1 MIKLSSG
8 SNYSNKYSLE
18 KVGDFP
24 KLHQKLELPRHI
36 SSLESRSEDR
46 SYLDKVK
53 TLSTCPLSQSPTD
66 AAWDILKYQL
76 SDRHLKQK
84 HLANLRSNLEHRL
97 SVAQVRGDRKL
108 VQILLEEF
116 RQLQNNGVTSS

>member
-18 KVGDFP
+18 TVGDFP
-24 KLHQKLELPRHI
+24 NLHHKHKLPRHI
-36 SSLESRSEDR
+36 SSLESRSYDR
-46 SYLDKVK
+46 SYSNKVK
-53 TLSTCPLSQSPTD
+53 TLSTCPLFQSPTN

-84 HLANLRSNLEHRL
+84 HLANLQSNLERRL
-97 SVAQVRGDRKL
+97 LVARLQNNKQL
-108 VQILLEEF
+108 IEILQEEF
-116 RQLQNNGVTSS
+116 RQLQNSY